1 MVGELMSDHWVTL
14 DSVSAGVHCIPT
26 EFVAPSFVRLSPASP
41 DVPLSLTVKFA
52 LRYWEGSICLYS
64 YLRTGE
70 FLGNLVRPVHP
81 RHFVHYPPPSLSA
94 SQPSPDTR
102 APVLEAHIDV
112 TFPPTCTMLVHS
124 VADPV
129 GFPEEEEAREEE
141 GSPWSRA
148 TYDRLRSE
156 LGVRTEVDYIPDA
169 IHGLLLLG
177 VEVPTVGGSTGSGKF
192 R

>member
-1 MVGELMSDHWVTL
+1 MSGELMSDHWVTL
-14 DSVSAGVHCIPT
+14 DSVSAGVHCIPP
-26 EFVAPSFVRLSPASP
+26 EFVAPSFIRLSPASP

-52 LRYWEGSICLYS
+52 LRYGEGSICLYS

-70 FLGNLVRPVHP
+70 FLGNL
-81 RHFVHYPPPSLSA
+81 
-94 SQPSPDTR
+94 PSPDTR
-102 APVLEAHIDV
+102 APVLEAHINV
-112 TFPPTCTMLVHS
+112 TFLPTCTVLVHS
-124 VADPV
+124 VADPI
-129 GFPEEEEAREEE
+129 GFPEEEEAREKE

-156 LGVRTEVDYIPDA
+156 LGVRTEVYYIPDA

-177 VEVPTVGGSTGSGKF
+177 VEVPTVGGSTGSGNF